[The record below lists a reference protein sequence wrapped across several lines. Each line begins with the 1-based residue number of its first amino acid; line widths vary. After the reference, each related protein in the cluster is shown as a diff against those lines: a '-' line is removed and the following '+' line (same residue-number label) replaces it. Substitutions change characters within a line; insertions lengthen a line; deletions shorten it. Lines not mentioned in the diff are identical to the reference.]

1 MTEERPKKTE
11 KKDQRAF
18 SHDMEDV
25 FDLLSSTSSD
35 RIDDQRSPI
44 PIVPK
49 YKVSTGSL
57 QNKHLYSNGL
67 GPDSPPAYS
76 MPDLTADEYPI
87 PSEDVSTQFEL
98 EMQPKSYS
106 IVNLL
111 DEESSSEGRGEVV
124 PLAPAVR
131 HLKQLPL
138 QPSSEPTKR
147 RIRTSPLRNGVT
159 QSSQSTPGA
168 SRKALSPLTSP
179 LTTAH
184 TRTSP
189 CAKSSR
195 NGSPASATY
204 QYVNSRSKDMK
215 AKSACDL
222 LCDDTT
228 DLDLFR
234 AASEGE
240 IKPQTSDY
248 VSDDGRTL
256 QSDPNTSNLST
267 LSDFDFDISSHFER
281 RMSDTCTSSTLFFS
295 ASLGFSPDSA
305 IMKGTPPR
313 ECSRD
318 RLINPRPSITMMDIL
333 ANEEL

>member
-1 MTEERPKKTE
+1 MAEERPKKME
-11 KKDQRAF
+11 KRDQRAF

-25 FDLLSSTSSD
+25 FNLLSSASSD

-44 PIVPK
+44 PLVPK

-57 QNKHLYSNGL
+57 QNKHVYSNGL
-67 GPDSPPAYS
+67 TPDSPPAYS
-76 MPDLTADEYPI
+76 MPDLTADEYPT
-87 PSEDVSTQFEL
+87 PSEDVFTQFEL
-98 EMQPKSYS
+98 DMHPKSYS
-106 IVNLL
+106 VVNLL
-111 DEESSSEGRGEVV
+111 DEESSSRGRGEDMPV
-124 PLAPAVR
+124 PLAVR
-131 HLKQLPL
+131 HLGELPS

-147 RIRTSPLRNGVT
+147 RIHTSPLRNGVT
-159 QSSQSTPGA
+159 HSSQSTPGA
-168 SRKALSPLTSP
+168 SRRGSSPLTSP
-179 LTTAH
+179 LTTAY
-184 TRTSP
+184 TKTSP

-195 NGSPASATY
+195 NTSPASAVY
-204 QYVNSRSKDMK
+204 QYVNSRSKNMK
-215 AKSACDL
+215 AKSSCDL
-222 LCDDTT
+222 LSDDTT

-267 LSDFDFDISSHFER
+267 LSELDFDISGHFDR
-281 RMSDTCTSSTLFFS
+281 RASDACTSSTLFFS

-313 ECSRD
+313 DCSRD
-318 RLINPRPSITMMDIL
+318 RLNNPRPSITMMDIL